1 MQCDWNVYNFCTPYS
16 SDSFSLLPYSVNLS
30 HSIRCCSI
38 WFHCDVGSLSA
49 SMGHSNDAGL
59 NPWSP
64 SVNRSPARKGHWNP
78 MLLDRVQSFKK
89 YHLPHLHFFWPKV
102 SYSFLSLV
110 FIDFKQESKL
120 LQCCKGRPRCMA
132 FPIHCLLSIKSE
144 PSNKGFREN
153 L

>member
-16 SDSFSLLPYSVNLS
+16 SDSFSLLPYPVNLS

-49 SMGHSNDAGL
+49 SVGHSNDAVL
-59 NPWSP
+59 NPWST
-64 SVNRSPARKGHWNP
+64 SVSSSPARKGHLNP
-78 MLLDRVQSFKK
+78 MLLDRVQSLKK
-89 YHLPHLHFFWPKV
+89 YHLALLLAKSIV